1 MSTTR
6 NQGVSKHRYL
16 QLADLRRLEYLLFA
30 PRRVVE
36 GRYSG
41 QYSTRQRGQ
50 SVEFRDYRQYLPGDD
65 IGGID
70 WKVYGRSDKLFIKLF
85 EHQSELTVQLLVDG
99 SASMGFRGI
108 EAQQKPGFLK
118 QPGFS
123 GPRAL
128 SKYDYACFLAASIA
142 FLVMKQHDRF
152 SFGIAKQGLRNYLPP
167 DSTMS
172 HLVGILQAME
182 RVRPLGPARLA
193 EAVESLTRKGSRRS
207 LLIVFSDLIDD
218 VDGMT
223 RALAARAQA
232 GGEAILFHILN
243 PEEIDLP
250 DIEHGLFVDSETGGR
265 VRLNVE
271 EVRAAYE
278 QRMREFLDGWSRRC
292 LGLGID
298 YARAVTSEPYYR
310 TLERYLVG
318 RAQRRA

>member
-1 MSTTR
+1 MSATR
-6 NQGVSKHRYL
+6 NQGQSKHRYL

-30 PRRVVE
+30 PRRIVE

-85 EHQSELTVQLLVDG
+85 EHQSELTVQLLVDA

-108 EAQQKPGFLK
+108 EAQPKPGF
-118 QPGFS
+118 FS
-123 GPRAL
+123 NPRLSGARSL

-152 SFGIAKQGLRNYLPP
+152 SFGVAKQGLRGYLPP
-167 DSTMS
+167 DSTMP
-172 HLVGILQAME
+172 HLAGILQTME

-193 EAVESLTRKGSRRS
+193 ESIDELTRKGSRRS
-207 LLIVFSDLIDD
+207 LLIVFSDLIED
-218 VDGMT
+218 VEGVA

-232 GGEAILFHILN
+232 GGEAILFHILHS
-243 PEEIDLP
+243 EEIDLP
-250 DIEHGLFVDSETGGR
+250 DIEHGLFVDSETGSR
-265 VRLNVE
+265 VRLNVQ

-298 YARAVTSEPYYR
+298 YARAVTSEPYHR
-310 TLERYLVG
+310 SLERYLVG